1 MKYEVRITGQVVESE
16 NGGLGGVYGQNTPGY
31 AADLIDE
38 INEAVRADYVDL
50 AQYLDFSRD
59 RDALLSTI
67 TAIHAPVAM
76 EPNGDKFI
84 FRWVIESTH
93 RLEGDQEEALIDYLI
108 GQSCDGWG
116 EGFEQRAVKMER
128 STERVECQECRTGGC
143 DYCDGE
149 GFITEDVEVY
159 FYAKPYY
166 MAQSEKEC
174 EKYQVFVL
182 PILEDEEEVKTPV
195 EFVEEAISVCGI
207 DCSSCIHSG
216 CWAHKQSRKT
226 GVPVEKCRDYQK
238 ASLSWDIF
246 DRMPKV
252 PEFKLS

>member
-1 MKYEVRITGQVVESE
+1 MLSNIILRSAAAF
-16 NGGLGGVYGQNTPGY
+16 GGAPFHLVKCTALGSAGAG
-31 AADLIDE
+31 AA
-38 INEAVRADYVDL
+38 
-50 AQYLDFSRD
+50 
-59 RDALLSTI
+59 
-67 TAIHAPVAM
+67 
-76 EPNGDKFI
+76 
-84 FRWVIESTH
+84 
-93 RLEGDQEEALIDYLI
+93 
-108 GQSCDGWG
+108 
-116 EGFEQRAVKMER
+116 
-128 STERVECQECRTGGC
+128 GGC

-195 EFVEEAISVCGI
+195 EFVEEAISVCGV